1 MGDVLSG
8 QAAYVFWMSVIDAAI
23 LSWIA
28 VRWYGRS
35 MRALMNAP
43 AARDAAAP
51 QPDTASGAAV
61 APATDSPLLVAQFAP
76 QRGRNT
82 TASRSARLPG
92 RGRLVTA
99 YSAGA
104 AVFAVIVTWVELAGE
119 SVSIM
124 GWFARAWA
132 NAWPIVPALIVLL
145 ALNWREVLRLLAIY
159 LGGGALL
166 VVLLTAGLQLRRGAL
181 DAAPL
186 TNVYWFLV
194 GLAVIASIP
203 AALVF
208 VSGSRRLRPMMPLA
222 LAATLCFGL
231 GLALFRDAIVR
242 GFDVAAVRD
251 FVLAWSVRT
260 STTTT
265 YYGLF
270 FLAALPIGWL
280 AWSALRWIAGS
291 YRRKAFSDSQL
302 VVDCIWIIVAAD
314 HVTDVLTGSAR
325 VRGVLGVVL
334 ALAAYRAVVAVL
346 LWRKPAR
353 PSERHR
359 LLLLRV
365 FGYQARTEVL
375 FDRVAEQWRFL
386 GPVQLIAG
394 VDLATRSLD
403 PGDVLAFVGGHLAD
417 QYVATPAELPDRVA
431 ALDVDQDPDGR
442 FRVNELFCHADT
454 WRPALLSLLEVTDT
468 VLMDLRS
475 FSPRS
480 AGCRF
485 ELEQLARHIPAD
497 RIVLAYDGT
506 TDLGLLARVLE
517 EAWTGAGRDARA
529 REAGRISVVWIGKRT
544 GRELDA
550 LIDRLVGLGPPGKIV
565 PVADLATASA

>member
-8 QAAYVFWMSVIDAAI
+8 QAVYVFWMSVIDAAI

-43 AARDAAAP
+43 AARDAGP
-51 QPDTASGAAV
+51 PPPDPTS
-61 APATDSPLLVAQFAP
+61 PATGPPAIHSPLLVALFASERAQETP
-76 QRGRNT
+76 
-82 TASRSARLPG
+82 ASRSARLPG
-92 RGRLVTA
+92 RRRLVTA

-104 AVFAVIVTWVELAGE
+104 AAFAVIVAWVELTGE
-119 SVSIM
+119 SVSLM
-124 GWFARAWA
+124 GWFARGWA

-145 ALNWREVLRLLAIY
+145 ALNWREALRLLAIY
-159 LGGGALL
+159 LGLGALL

-194 GLAVIASIP
+194 GLAVVASIP
-203 AALVF
+203 AALVL
-208 VSGSRRLRPMMPLA
+208 VSGSRRLRAMMPLA
-222 LAATLCFGL
+222 LAATLWFGL
-231 GLALFRDAIVR
+231 GLALFRDAIVQ

-280 AWSALRWIAGS
+280 AWSVLRWIAGS
-291 YRRKAFSDSQL
+291 YRRKAFSDAQL

-314 HVTDVLTGSAR
+314 HAIDVLVGPAR

-334 ALAAYRAVVAVL
+334 ALVAYRAVVAVL
-346 LWRKPAR
+346 LWRRPTRASAR
-353 PSERHR
+353 RR

-365 FGYQARTEVL
+365 FGFQARTEAL
-375 FDRVAEQWRFL
+375 FDRIAEQWRFL

-417 QYVATPAELPDRVA
+417 QYVATPAELPARVA

-517 EAWTGAGRDARA
+517 AAWADAGGEARA
-529 REAGRISVVWIGKRT
+529 REGGRISMVRIGKRT

-550 LIDRLVGLGPPGKIV
+550 LIDRLVGLGPPGNIV
-565 PVADLATASA
+565 PVTDLAAASA